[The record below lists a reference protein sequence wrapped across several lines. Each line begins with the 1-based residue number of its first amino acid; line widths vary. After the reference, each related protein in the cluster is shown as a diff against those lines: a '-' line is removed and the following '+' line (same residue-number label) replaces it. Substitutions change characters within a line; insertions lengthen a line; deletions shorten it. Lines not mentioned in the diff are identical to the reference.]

1 MFSSDQGKALTQRPN
16 SLALSRE
23 AYIAESYGN
32 KATAELKRLLETLI
46 EKAN

>member
-23 AYIAESYGN
+23 AISPKVTA